1 MGYMFLDCNSLIS
14 LDLSSFNTQKV
25 YSMPYVFSNCN
36 SLVSIDI
43 SSNFPK
49 DFPMRFLIVIH

>member
-1 MGYMFLDCNSLIS
+1 MFLDCNSLIS